1 MVSMQDFCRKLKLD
15 ATYNQELALKITAL
29 RAVAQL
35 VLVFMTMSLLISSPV
50 SRADYVAS
58 AKEERD
64 WAARIAKSPPSADT
78 LGGAPYP
85 GAKLDSRRSGEKT
98 AENQGKPMVYVYL
111 VRASMADVR
120 AYYNGPGRR
129 EAGVPILNDSNGSVE
144 IMYFMNQKRIAAPA
158 VAPAQPANAA
168 AAGSETATP
177 STAPAAPAAKAPA
190 EPDAAKQAIDAVNA
204 LRGLFGR

>member
-1 MVSMQDFCRKLKLD
+1 LD
-15 ATYNQELALKITAL
+15 AVYIQEPALKNIPL
-29 RAVAQL
+29 CVVAKFAS
-35 VLVFMTMSLLISSPV
+35 VFMAAALLVASPLL
-50 SRADYVAS
+50 RADYVAS

-111 VRASMADVR
+111 VRASLGDVR

-129 EAGVPILNDSNGSVE
+129 EAGVPILNESSGSVE
-144 IMYFMNQKRIAAPA
+144 IMYFMNQKKAAAPA
-158 VAPAQPANAA
+158 AVSAQPANAA
-168 AAGSETATP
+168 APGAESATP
-177 STAPAAPAAKAPA
+177 SNTPAAPAAKAPA
-190 EPDAAKQAIDAVNA
+190 EPDTAKQAIDAVNA

>member
-1 MVSMQDFCRKLKLD
+1 MTTTL
-15 ATYNQELALKITAL
+15 
-29 RAVAQL
+29 L
-35 VLVFMTMSLLISSPV
+35 VTSPIAW
-50 SRADYVAS
+50 ADYVAT

-111 VRASMADVR
+111 VRASLTDVR
-120 AYYNGPGRR
+120 AYYNGPGKR
-129 EAGVPILNDSNGSVE
+129 EAGVPILNESNGSVE
-144 IMYFMNQKRIAAPA
+144 IMYFMNQKKIAAPA
-158 VAPAQPANAA
+158 VVPAQPASAA

-177 STAPAAPAAKAPA
+177 SPAPAAKAPA
-190 EPDAAKQAIDAVNA
+190 EPDTTKQAIDAVNA

>member
-1 MVSMQDFCRKLKLD
+1 MNNIIFPVFAKLASVVVVAVLL
-15 ATYNQELALKITAL
+15 LA
-29 RAVAQL
+29 
-35 VLVFMTMSLLISSPV
+35 SPA
-50 SRADYVAS
+50 SRADYVAT

-111 VRASMADVR
+111 VRASLGDVR
-120 AYYNGPGRR
+120 AYYNGPGKR
-129 EAGVPILNDSNGSVE
+129 EAGVPILNESNGSVE
-144 IMYFMNQKRIAAPA
+144 IMYFMNQKKLAAPA
-158 VAPAQPANAA
+158 AVPAQPASAA
-168 AAGSETATP
+168 ATGSETA
-177 STAPAAPAAKAPA
+177 APASKAAA
-190 EPDAAKQAIDAVNA
+190 EPDTAKQAIDAVNA